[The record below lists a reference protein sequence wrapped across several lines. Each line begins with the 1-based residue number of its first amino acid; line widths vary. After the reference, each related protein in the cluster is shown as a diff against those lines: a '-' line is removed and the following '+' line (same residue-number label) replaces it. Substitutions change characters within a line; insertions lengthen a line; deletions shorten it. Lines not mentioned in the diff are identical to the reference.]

1 VKLTHAIAALGCVG
15 VCMIT
20 QFSPVDAIA
29 AQSPEIHQ
37 VWSVDVDQRPP
48 NAPIALSTPAVV
60 NTADD
65 TLLVLAARDKFVHV
79 YNLEG
84 DDVRRIA
91 IEAPSDSGALLLS
104 NGLVVVGDID
114 GRIYGIDPI
123 AGVVAWQV
131 QLTASFTNTPVALGD
146 DFLVQTND
154 NFIYY
159 FTAAGEK
166 KWSYAGQNSVLSL
179 YLSSTPLVAG
189 NRIFAV
195 QSNGDCVALKAD
207 SGDLL
212 WKRQLLMSN
221 NSSVLTEMKAP
232 LATPLLL
239 DTLNMNGESVS
250 DVLLVPFYQGE
261 LHALSASDGSELFSV
276 PTSIKSS
283 PLLWGGMMYLADS
296 EGYIHAYHRDKG
308 LRAWSKKISSTE
320 LLGPVLWQERLWVAD
335 KQGNVLVLNAD
346 GEVQA
351 QTTVVGRIARLPQV
365 TTEGVVIR
373 TERGVMVKV
382 Q

>member
-1 VKLTHAIAALGCVG
+1 
-15 VCMIT
+15 
-20 QFSPVDAIA
+20 
-29 AQSPEIHQ
+29 
-37 VWSVDVDQRPP
+37 
-48 NAPIALSTPAVV
+48 
-60 NTADD
+60 
-65 TLLVLAARDKFVHV
+65 
-79 YNLEG
+79 
-84 DDVRRIA
+84 
-91 IEAPSDSGALLLS
+91 
-104 NGLVVVGDID
+104 
-114 GRIYGIDPI
+114 
-123 AGVVAWQV
+123 
-131 QLTASFTNTPVALGD
+131 
-146 DFLVQTND
+146 
-154 NFIYY
+154 
-159 FTAAGEK
+159 
-166 KWSYAGQNSVLSL
+166 
-179 YLSSTPLVAG
+179 
-189 NRIFAV
+189 
-195 QSNGDCVALKAD
+195 
-207 SGDLL
+207 
-212 WKRQLLMSN
+212 
-221 NSSVLTEMKAP
+221 
-232 LATPLLL
+232 L